1 MNIIKLILVLFI
13 LLLWQFIV
21 AQTPSWVWAKRG
33 GGSDIEYSKS
43 IAVDAAGNSYITGYY
58 KGNAVFGTTTLTGST
73 SNHDVFVAKADPSG
87 NWLWAKKA
95 SGSAD
100 DYASGIAIDPAGTYA
115 YVTGSFNSA
124 TMTFGSISITR
135 TGTANTDIY
144 VAKLNA
150 STGAWIWATKAGGTQ
165 PDNGY
170 GISLDA
176 NSNVF
181 VTGDFNGTATF
192 GSLPS
197 LTSSGSNDIFAAKL
211 DNNGIWQ
218 WATKAGGAGGEQG
231 NAIGV
236 SPESGI
242 VITGGYKS
250 TTASFGSLQ
259 LTNSGDSD
267 VFVARLSEAGAWE
280 WVSKAGGAGLDN
292 AYALSTD
299 PSGNIYLT
307 GVKGNNAMFGAIY
320 LGGTDSYDM
329 FVAKIDAEGTWLWA
343 NKSTCPSYDFGYG
356 IFADAWGE
364 VVLTGNF
371 FGTAVFGSTTLTGNA
386 ASNSDAFIAKIS
398 SGGTWTSAEK
408 LGSSGMDSGYG
419 VYVDASANVYWYG
432 QFSGTVTLES
442 FNLTSNNGSQDV
454 FIAKKTNMPISVLSP
469 NGSEELIIDT
479 TVEIGWTSANITEV
493 LVDYSINNGN
503 AWTQLTPQPIPA
515 TPASLIWTIPDS
527 PSTQA
532 LIRVRSA
539 ANASLWD
546 ASDSAFTIM
555 QPPSPP
561 ESDFSAT
568 PLSGLEPLEVQFTD
582 NSMAVSG
589 SIVSWFWDFGD
600 GESSSLQDPL
610 HTYLDDGVYTV
621 SLTVANSYDLSDT
634 EIKSS
639 YITVEPSYPEIL
651 LLSEDV
657 IDFGLCDL
665 GAQSAPHNV
674 VLANTGT
681 APLNITNV
689 YFPSGPLHFQ
699 FSEPRNFTIPP
710 DSTAVIQVWFAPL
723 SAGQLSDFLLIENDS
738 YNTQA
743 IVITLLGT
751 GMEYM
756 SLPEADFSADPLFG
770 LVPLA
775 VQFTDLSVPGAGS
788 INLWQWD
795 FGDGTYS
802 TEQNPLHTYQ
812 SPGLYDVSLTVH
824 NTINQSDDMSRE
836 GYITVI
842 PTEILLELL
851 SPSPIDF
858 GEIIAGTHSEYQDVI
873 IRNAGTAA
881 LTISD
886 VWLGASLCFSFIEP
900 YRLFTLEPG
909 QQETILVRFTPQSAG
924 VFTDS
929 LFIENDSS
937 NLPLL
942 AIPLYGT
949 GYVVYDPPVA
959 DFVASEVSGLVPLIV
974 EFVDQSQPG
983 SGEIITWE
991 WDFGDGAVS
1000 TDQHPTHEYTQAG
1013 LYTVILS
1020 VTNSNSLSDTVTR
1033 AGYISVLTPVG
1044 QIALLS
1050 SPSLDFGEVF
1060 LGQTTPE
1067 IPVRIKNNGN
1077 RDIALGEL
1085 SLQGENQVFQFR
1097 LGDDSLILTPGETD
1111 SIFVCCQPDVAGE
1124 LIATL
1129 FIPNDSDNLPLLS
1142 VALSVTADYA
1152 PPLPPE
1158 DLTAYKAGNDI
1169 RLSWDGVICDVLG
1182 NHISVEYYL
1191 VYNNGSL
1198 NPYGDFFFHGLTAD
1212 PDYIHA
1218 GAALFSPRM
1227 FYKIVAWDSIPGI
1240 LPGSE
1245 ADLYLQDNLLPGM
1258 CEAEVLQILSEAES
1272 IACRMKKGLSY

>member
-1 MNIIKLILVLFI
+1 MSIPKLLCWCVLLI
-13 LLLWQFIV
+13 AMSASLG
-21 AQTPSWVWAKRG
+21 AQASDWVWAKRG

-442 FNLTSNNGSQDV
+442 FNLTSNNGSQDI
-454 FIAKKTNMPISVLSP
+454 FIAKQANTHISLLAPVGGEQWIAGTAHTINWSSSNIQNILLHYSQDGGASWFAITPDPISAGSGFYNWIVP
-469 NGSEELIIDT
+469 NINST
-479 TVEIGWTSANITEV
+479 TVLVRVQSYENPDLFAMTPQPFSIYIPLTLQSLNDGGAYIANTVQDIVWTANNVNQVSLDYSLDAGENWTQINTAPIPANEGVFPWTLPQTISDESLVRVRDCSNPGINDTSNSPFTIYIPLILQSLNGGENVIYRANTVQAIQWSAMQVNDVYLDYSTDAGATWQPILDTPLPANQGSYDWTLPEITCYCMKVRVRDSVSPDIVAVSSSTFGISLPLTMESMHGGQGIDFAASSAQDIIWTSFMVDQVVLEYSTDSGQTWIPITDEPMPATSQNYTWILPNLTCYNVRVKITEV
-493 LVDYSINNGN
+493 ADPFASVMSQNDFAIIIPPTAPANVDAAPDPTSPENF
-503 AWTQLTPQPIPA
+503 QL
-515 TPASLIWTIPDS
+515 S
-527 PSTQA
+527 
-532 LIRVRSA
+532 
-539 ANASLWD
+539 WD
-546 ASDSAFTIM
+546 
-555 QPPSPP
+555 
-561 ESDFSAT
+561 
-568 PLSGLEPLEVQFTD
+568 
-582 NSMAVSG
+582 
-589 SIVSWFWDFGD
+589 
-600 GESSSLQDPL
+600 
-610 HTYLDDGVYTV
+610 
-621 SLTVANSYDLSDT
+621 
-634 EIKSS
+634 
-639 YITVEPSYPEIL
+639 
-651 LLSEDV
+651 
-657 IDFGLCDL
+657 
-665 GAQSAPHNV
+665 V
-674 VLANTGT
+674 VLTDVNGD
-681 APLNITNV
+681 PI
-689 YFPSGPLHFQ
+689 Q
-699 FSEPRNFTIPP
+699 P
-710 DSTAVIQVWFAPL
+710 D
-723 SAGQLSDFLLIENDS
+723 
-738 YNTQA
+738 
-743 IVITLLGT
+743 
-751 GMEYM
+751 
-756 SLPEADFSADPLFG
+756 
-770 LVPLA
+770 
-775 VQFTDLSVPGAGS
+775 
-788 INLWQWD
+788 
-795 FGDGTYS
+795 
-802 TEQNPLHTYQ
+802 
-812 SPGLYDVSLTVH
+812 
-824 NTINQSDDMSRE
+824 
-836 GYITVI
+836 GYRI
-842 PTEILLELL
+842 
-851 SPSPIDF
+851 
-858 GEIIAGTHSEYQDVI
+858 YY
-873 IRNAGTAA
+873 
-881 LTISD
+881 
-886 VWLGASLCFSFIEP
+886 C
-900 YRLFTLEPG
+900 
-909 QQETILVRFTPQSAG
+909 
-924 VFTDS
+924 
-929 LFIENDSS
+929 
-937 NLPLL
+937 
-942 AIPLYGT
+942 
-949 GYVVYDPPVA
+949 
-959 DFVASEVSGLVPLIV
+959 
-974 EFVDQSQPG
+974 
-983 SGEIITWE
+983 
-991 WDFGDGAVS
+991 
-1000 TDQHPTHEYTQAG
+1000 
-1013 LYTVILS
+1013 
-1020 VTNSNSLSDTVTR
+1020 TR
-1033 AGYISVLTPVG
+1033 A
-1044 QIALLS
+1044 
-1050 SPSLDFGEVF
+1050 
-1060 LGQTTPE
+1060 
-1067 IPVRIKNNGN
+1067 
-1077 RDIALGEL
+1077 
-1085 SLQGENQVFQFR
+1085 
-1097 LGDDSLILTPGETD
+1097 
-1111 SIFVCCQPDVAGE
+1111 
-1124 LIATL
+1124 
-1129 FIPNDSDNLPLLS
+1129 SDNLDDYTLL
-1142 VALSVTADYA
+1142 AEVT
-1152 PPLPPE
+1152 
-1158 DLTAYKAGNDI
+1158 
-1169 RLSWDGVICDVLG
+1169 DGTSFVHSGATQLLG
-1182 NHISVEYYL
+1182 NV
-1191 VYNNGSL
+1191 
-1198 NPYGDFFFHGLTAD
+1198 
-1212 PDYIHA
+1212 
-1218 GAALFSPRM
+1218 
-1227 FYKIVAWDSIPGI
+1227 FYKVVAFK
-1240 LPGSE
+1240 E
-1245 ADLYLQDNLLPGM
+1245 
-1258 CEAEVLQILSEAES
+1258 
-1272 IACRMKKGLSY
+1272 